1 MILKLLLALALLFLI
16 VRAMKRLQSMP
27 VQQRRAA
34 WLKIALTGLAG
45 VLLLGVITGRM
56 HWIGA
61 VFAALIPLLRFG
73 TGTLLR
79 FLPFWIRR
87 TGGVASFRTDHLDV
101 QIHVQQ
107 ARITGR
113 VTKGRHEGKA
123 VETLTDTELAE
134 LEDDYKTIDLK
145 SHYLI
150 RLLRQ
155 RGNPSN
161 DSRSAPPPFSNPAR
175 DEALQ
180 ILGLQGQPNREEI
193 IAAHRRLIQKL
204 HPDRGGSDFLAAR
217 VNQAKDVL
225 LDSL

>member
-1 MILKLLLALALLFLI
+1 MILKLLLAAVLLFLMWQG
-16 VRAMKRLQSMP
+16 VRRLKSMP
-27 VQQRRAA
+27 VQQRRSA
-34 WLKIALTGLAG
+34 WLKIALTGLAL
-45 VLLLGVITGRM
+45 VLLIGVITGRM
-56 HWIGA
+56 HWLGA

-107 ARITGR
+107 ARITG
-113 VTKGRHEGKA
+113 VVIKGRHAGKA
-123 VETLTDTELAE
+123 VETLTDRELAE
-134 LEDDYKTIDLK
+134 LEEDYKTLDRK
-145 SHYLI
+145 SQYLI

-155 RGNPSN
+155 RGSPGNKSHSP
-161 DSRSAPPPFSNPAR
+161 PPPFSNPAR

-180 ILGLQGQPNREEI
+180 ILGLQGRPDREEI

-225 LDSL
+225 LNDL